1 METSFVQPAADQ
13 ECPDV
18 LDLRPAFTHTLKSH
32 HMRRNLNRTYGV
44 IECDPL
50 VMLEINQSVRHMV
63 MPYMPMLVH
72 PRPWLGFNEG
82 GYLHLKSSIMRTQGT
97 KEQRM
102 AVMDTPRESMKK
114 VMEALDI
121 LGGTSW
127 RIRAPILDVVEKMWA
142 DGGGLANLVDANDV
156 SIIMICRFSNSFLS
170 SDSTILEM
178 LSLTGNLHIS
188 LFL

>member
-1 METSFVQPAADQ
+1 
-13 ECPDV
+13 
-18 LDLRPAFTHTLKSH
+18 
-32 HMRRNLNRTYGV
+32 
-44 IECDPL
+44 
-50 VMLEINQSVRHMV
+50 
-63 MPYMPMLVH
+63 
-72 PRPWLGFNEG
+72 
-82 GYLHLKSSIMRTQGT
+82 LHLKSSIMRTQGT

-178 LSLTGNLHIS
+178 LSLTGNLHV
-188 LFL
+188 